1 MGPDPIWVGSL
12 EDEKIWTQKDTAGV
26 CMHREKTTGE
36 HSNEEPI
43 YKPRNEVSE
52 ELKPANT
59 LILDC

>member
-1 MGPDPIWVGSL
+1 MGPDPIWVGFL

-43 YKPRNEVSE
+43 YKPRKEVSE